1 MHWRLPTEH
10 AASGQ
15 FSSDERLK
23 PAPVGSATAAN
34 RPYGVSS
41 APRTTEPLTP
51 AEVAQL
57 YWDPRELIG
66 FTERSTTTLTTLQ
79 SKLERTRERGY
90 ATDEGEVHP
99 AVLGLAVLVPGR
111 GSGEPSFGRAAE
123 TGALKVVLAN

>member
-1 MHWRLPTEH
+1 
-10 AASGQ
+10 
-15 FSSDERLK
+15 
-23 PAPVGSATAAN
+23 
-34 RPYGVSS
+34 VSS
-41 APRTTEPLTP
+41 APRPRTTEPLTP

-57 YWDPRELIG
+57 YWHPRELIG

-111 GSGEPSFGRAAE
+111 GSGEPSFDRAAE
-123 TGALKVVLAN
+123 TGALNVVLANGSPTL

>member
-1 MHWRLPTEH
+1 VLHLAVRERFPLSTNVGDRYP
-10 AASGQ
+10 ASVT
-15 FSSDERLK
+15 
-23 PAPVGSATAAN
+23 AVGTALL
-34 RPYGVSS
+34 S
-41 APRTTEPLTP
+41 ELTP
-51 AEVAQL
+51 AESAQL
-57 YWDPRELIG
+57 YGDPRELIG
-66 FTERSTTTLTTLQ
+66 FTERSTTTVTTVQ